1 MKQATRRDIVSA
13 LGDVDES
20 VVSDIMRIGA
30 SLNEFAEARA
40 WIANDEPL
48 LNSGR
53 RLASGRVGQLVE
65 ILASV
70 EEEDAGPTGHAA

>member
-1 MKQATRRDIVSA
+1 MKQVTRRDIVSL

-20 VVSDIMRIGA
+20 VVSDIMRTGA
-30 SLNEFAEARA
+30 SLDEFTEARA

-53 RLASGRVGQLVE
+53 RLASGRVAQLVE
-65 ILASV
+65 ILADV
-70 EEEDAGPTGHAA
+70 EEEDADPAGHEP

>member
-1 MKQATRRDIVSA
+1 MRPLTRRDIVSA
-13 LGDVDES
+13 LGDVDET
-20 VVSDIMRIGA
+20 VVSDVMRTGA
-30 SLNEFAEARA
+30 SLDEFTEARA

-65 ILASV
+65 ILANV
-70 EEEDAGPTGHAA
+70 EEEEAGSTRREP